1 MRNTPFLVQLFLI
14 FFGLSGLGL
23 RLSAAEAALLAMTL
37 NLAAYSAEII
47 RAGVDSTHK
56 SQREAGL
63 SLALTKRQVLQHVVL
78 IPAVAKVWPALSSQF
93 VLMMQASAIASQ
105 ISAEELTATANTVQ
119 SDTFRSLETYIVVA
133 LLYLALSLLIKL
145 VAWAV
150 GEYAFKRRRV
160 LRLAAARAGKSA
172 PDSRRL
178 EAVIKGGA
186 A

>member
-1 MRNTPFLVQLFLI
+1 
-14 FFGLSGLGL
+14 
-23 RLSAAEAALLAMTL
+23 
-37 NLAAYSAEII
+37 
-47 RAGVDSTHK
+47 
-56 SQREAGL
+56 
-63 SLALTKRQVLQHVVL
+63 
-78 IPAVAKVWPALSSQF
+78 
-93 VLMMQASAIASQ
+93 
-105 ISAEELTATANTVQ
+105 VQ